1 MYFCASKHIIMTPKL
16 RILLLFLH
24 FSFFIFQSAYAQ
36 HYKVRSTKWKRIE
49 VTSALD
55 SNPDSTA
62 LAIIAPYKA
71 SVDSVM
77 SPVLGMSRVAMVPR
91 RPESLLS
98 NWAADVMVEGSTATG
113 LPAADMGLVNIGGL
127 RNNMPEGI
135 VRRGD
140 IILISPFENELVV
153 LELKGKHVIEL
164 MRNIAAVG
172 GEGVSSSVRMVIS
185 KDRKL
190 ISATINGEKIS
201 RKRIYTI
208 ATLDYLAEGND
219 KMYALKKARK
229 RHEIGLKTREVLME
243 SVLKHRIIDSKMEG
257 RITISEE

>member
-1 MYFCASKHIIMTPKL
+1 MRHKSGIF
-16 RILLLFLH
+16 LLILH
-24 FSFFIFQSAYAQ
+24 FPLFTFHFASAQ
-36 HYKVRSTKWKRIE
+36 QYKVKSTKWNRIE

-55 SNPDSTA
+55 AKPDSQA

-77 SPVLGMSRVAMVPR
+77 SPVLGMSRVAMSAR

-98 NWAADVMVEGSTATG
+98 NWAADMMVEGSTATG
-113 LPAADMGLVNIGGL
+113 MPAADMGLVNIGGL
-127 RNNMPEGI
+127 RNNMPEG
-135 VRRGD
+135 VVTCGD
-140 IILISPFENELVV
+140 IILISPFENQLVV
-153 LELKGKHVIEL
+153 LEMKGRHLMEL

-185 KDRKL
+185 KDKKL
-190 ISATINGEKIS
+190 ISATINGLKIS
-201 RKRIYTI
+201 RRRTYTV

-219 KMYALKKARK
+219 KMYALKKAKK

-243 SVLKHRIIDSKMEG
+243 SVIKHRIIDSKIEG
-257 RITISEE
+257 RIVIEN